1 MFIVYIN
8 LQILASIFYS
18 LFHIFYLLL
27 VYCTYFIFSILLL
40 EALITEEPSDEH
52 KFSGGWLLFLFIF
65 SHIHLNDYVKLLLK
79 RIQQIR
85 IICFLRD
92 ITPGRIA
99 TLSSG
104 VTPNPRSITPSASGP
119 QISRCVVSSKMFVNI
134 KNT

>member
-1 MFIVYIN
+1 MKYWFKNVADNIYIYPKSAPRNLILQTRTSDCNSASRLLMFIVYIN

-40 EALITEEPSDEH
+40 EALITEEPSGEH

-85 IICFLRD
+85 DHLFL
-92 ITPGRIA
+92 T
-99 TLSSG
+99 
-104 VTPNPRSITPSASGP
+104 
-119 QISRCVVSSKMFVNI
+119 
-134 KNT
+134 

>member
-1 MFIVYIN
+1 MKYWFKNVADNIYIYPKSAPRNLILQTRTSDCNSASRLFMFIVYIN

-40 EALITEEPSDEH
+40 EALITEEPSGEH

-65 SHIHLNDYVKLLLK
+65 SHIHIKDYYNLLLK

-85 IICFLRD
+85 DHLFL
-92 ITPGRIA
+92 T
-99 TLSSG
+99 
-104 VTPNPRSITPSASGP
+104 
-119 QISRCVVSSKMFVNI
+119 
-134 KNT
+134 

>member
-1 MFIVYIN
+1 MKYWFKNVADNIYIYPKSTPRNLILQTRTSDCNSASRLLMFIVYIN

-27 VYCTYFIFSILLL
+27 VYSTYFIFSILLL
-40 EALITEEPSDEH
+40 EALITEEPSGEH

-85 IICFLRD
+85 DHLFL
-92 ITPGRIA
+92 T
-99 TLSSG
+99 
-104 VTPNPRSITPSASGP
+104 
-119 QISRCVVSSKMFVNI
+119 
-134 KNT
+134 

>member
-1 MFIVYIN
+1 MKYWFKNVADNIYIYPKSAPRNLILQTRTSDCNSASRLLMFIVYIN

-65 SHIHLNDYVKLLLK
+65 SHIHIKDYYNLLLK

-85 IICFLRD
+85 DHLFL
-92 ITPGRIA
+92 T
-99 TLSSG
+99 
-104 VTPNPRSITPSASGP
+104 
-119 QISRCVVSSKMFVNI
+119 
-134 KNT
+134 

>member
-1 MFIVYIN
+1 MKYWFKNVADNIYIYPKSASRNLILQTRTSDCNSASRLLMFIVYIN

-40 EALITEEPSDEH
+40 EALITEEPSGEH

-65 SHIHLNDYVKLLLK
+65 SHIHIKDYYNLLLK

-85 IICFLRD
+85 DHLFL
-92 ITPGRIA
+92 T
-99 TLSSG
+99 
-104 VTPNPRSITPSASGP
+104 
-119 QISRCVVSSKMFVNI
+119 
-134 KNT
+134 

>member
-40 EALITEEPSDEH
+40 EALITEEPSGEH

-65 SHIHLNDYVKLLLK
+65 SHIHIKDYYNLLLK
-79 RIQQIR
+79 RIQKIR
-85 IICFLRD
+85 DHLFLTGNHAFQVEALILRFLLECD
-92 ITPGRIA
+92 FSHFLAALAVINYI
-99 TLSSG
+99 
-104 VTPNPRSITPSASGP
+104 
-119 QISRCVVSSKMFVNI
+119 
-134 KNT
+134 

>member
-18 LFHIFYLLL
+18 LFPIFYLLL
-27 VYCTYFIFSILLL
+27 VYSTYFIFSIILL
-40 EALITEEPSDEH
+40 EALITEEPSGEH

-85 IICFLRD
+85 DHLFL
-92 ITPGRIA
+92 T
-99 TLSSG
+99 
-104 VTPNPRSITPSASGP
+104 
-119 QISRCVVSSKMFVNI
+119 
-134 KNT
+134 

>member
-27 VYCTYFIFSILLL
+27 VYSTYFIFSILLL
-40 EALITEEPSDEH
+40 EALITEEPSGEH

-79 RIQQIR
+79 RIQKIR
-85 IICFLRD
+85 DHLFL
-92 ITPGRIA
+92 T
-99 TLSSG
+99 
-104 VTPNPRSITPSASGP
+104 
-119 QISRCVVSSKMFVNI
+119 
-134 KNT
+134 